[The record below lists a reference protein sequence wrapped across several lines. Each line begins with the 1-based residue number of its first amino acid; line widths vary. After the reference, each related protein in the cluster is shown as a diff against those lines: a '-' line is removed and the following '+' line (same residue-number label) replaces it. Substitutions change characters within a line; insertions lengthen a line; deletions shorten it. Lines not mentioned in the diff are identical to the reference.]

1 MIQRIQTLFLTI
13 GLVLMG
19 LLFILPLGNVA
30 AGDTVYSFTIN
41 GIVDGSNGTTVVGF
55 WYLLCLSAIIVLLQ
69 LVSILLFK
77 KRVLQSK
84 LAICNLILMI
94 GFVLIA
100 WLAVKGSLSTLGNG
114 ISSLKLPLI
123 FPIISAVLN
132 YLASRA
138 IKKDEA
144 LVRSVD
150 RIR

>member
-1 MIQRIQTLFLTI
+1 MIQRIQTIFLTI

-19 LLFILPLGNVA
+19 LLFIVPLGSVA
-30 AGDTVYSFTIN
+30 VGEKIYSFTIS
-41 GIVDGSNGTTVVGF
+41 GIVDGSSGTTVVGS
-55 WYLLCLSAIIVLLQ
+55 WYLLCLLAVIFIIQ
-69 LVSILLFK
+69 LVDIFLYK
-77 KRVLQSK
+77 KRILQMK
-84 LAICNLILMI
+84 LAICNIILMI

-100 WLAVKGSLSTLGNG
+100 WLFVKGSLSTLGDG
-114 ISSLKLPLI
+114 IYSFKLPLI
-123 FPIISAVLN
+123 LPLISVVLN